1 MLSAEKLTHLLIKY
15 AAFIM
20 QRGIRVGHRGGDLLD
35 FVQQVALELWRG
47 RHNWPMDVKS
57 EMALIRTHADATAI
71 DMLRNRTALKR
82 SAPTIS
88 LSRDN
93 GSDPAN
99 TKGYSALHVL
109 PNQEE
114 VFDLALIRHA
124 ICVVAATL
132 SPELERIVIA
142 RMNNDGGEAYSKN
155 ENQRALRAFRRALSI
170 PSENPQGAGVP
181 DPADHLIR
189 TAQRIDATA
198 GIQAA
203 RATVATTREITCA
216 NDTWMN
222 SRESGSLRSRE
233 RHAMSGCGPS
243 PNRTLWSATAAA
255 INGSRSCE
263 STPSP
268 RSLLPLSGSA
278 PSRRQAPSGSTTTS
292 SSQRG
297 ARRAEPTLMT
307 RHAMFEEDSSLS
319 GSRA

>member
-1 MLSAEKLTHLLIKY
+1 MLTAEKLTHLLIKY

-35 FVQQVALELWRG
+35 FVQQVALELWRN
-47 RHNWPMDVKS
+47 RHSWPTDVRS
-57 EMALIRTHADATAI
+57 EMALIRKHADATAI
-71 DMLRNRTALKR
+71 DMMRNKTALKR
-82 SAPTIS
+82 CAPTTS
-88 LSRDN
+88 LTRDN

-99 TKGYSALHVL
+99 TKGYSALHVA

-142 RMNNDGGEAYSKN
+142 RLNNDGGEEFSKN

-181 DPADHLIR
+181 DPAEHLIR
-189 TAQRIDATA
+189 TAQHIEAVA
-198 GIQAA
+198 GIHAA
-203 RATVATTREITCA
+203 RATIATTQEITCA
-216 NDTWMN
+216 NDIWTS
-222 SRESGSLRSRE
+222 SRASGSLRSRE
-233 RHAMSGCGPS
+233 HHATSGCSPS
-243 PNRTLWSATAAA
+243 PSRTLWSATAAA
-255 INGSRSCE
+255 INGSLSCE

-268 RSLLPLSGSA
+268 RSLLPLSGSG
-278 PSRRQAPSGSTTTS
+278 PSRRRAPSVSTMTS
-292 SSQRG
+292 SSQRI
-297 ARRAEPTLMT
+297 ARRAEPTLVT
-307 RHAMFEEDSSLS
+307 RHAMFEEDSSVS

>member
-1 MLSAEKLTHLLIKY
+1 MLTAEKLTHLLIKY
-15 AAFIM
+15 AAFII

-35 FVQQVALELWRG
+35 YVQQVALELWRN
-47 RHNWPMDVKS
+47 RHDWPADVKS

-71 DMLRNRTALKR
+71 DMMRNKTALKR
-82 SAPTIS
+82 FAPTTS

-99 TKGYSALHVL
+99 TKGYSALHVA

-114 VFDLALIRHA
+114 LFDIALIRHA

-142 RMNNDGGEAYSKN
+142 RLNNDGGEEYSKN

-170 PSENPQGAGVP
+170 PSENPQGAGVS

-189 TAQRIDATA
+189 TAQHIEAVA
-198 GIQAA
+198 GIHAA
-203 RATVATTREITCA
+203 RATLATTQEITCA
-216 NDTWMN
+216 NDIWTN
-222 SRESGSLRSRE
+222 SRASGSLRSRE
-233 RHAMSGCGPS
+233 HHATSGCGPS
-243 PNRTLWSATAAA
+243 PSRTLWSATAAA
-255 INGSRSCE
+255 INGSPTCE

-278 PSRRQAPSGSTTTS
+278 PSRRRAPSVSTTTS
-292 SSQRG
+292 SQRN
-297 ARRAEPTLMT
+297 ARRAEPTLVT
-307 RHAMFEEDSSLS
+307 RHAMLEEDSSVS
-319 GSRA
+319 GSHG